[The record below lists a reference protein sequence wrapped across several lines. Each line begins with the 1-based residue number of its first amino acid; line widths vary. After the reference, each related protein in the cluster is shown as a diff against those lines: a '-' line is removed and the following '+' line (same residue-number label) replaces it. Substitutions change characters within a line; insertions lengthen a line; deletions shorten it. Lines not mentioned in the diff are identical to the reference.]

1 MKRRKE
7 GGGTEE
13 RDEHIPPG
21 SLREESKTMSSKVVT
36 CKIQQF
42 S

>member
-21 SLREESKTMSSKVVT
+21 SLHEESKMMSSKVAT
-36 CKIQQF
+36 YKILRF